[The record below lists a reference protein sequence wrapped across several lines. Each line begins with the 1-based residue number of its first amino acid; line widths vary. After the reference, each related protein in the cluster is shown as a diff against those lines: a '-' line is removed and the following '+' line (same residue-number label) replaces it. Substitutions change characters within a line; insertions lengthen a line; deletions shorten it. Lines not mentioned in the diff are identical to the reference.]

1 MCLTLASGCSGVT
14 LTFWSVWARTL
25 GQSVLEILEEDDFFI
40 SGSLS
45 KGNDVYA
52 RVGFGVHDGNRY
64 TTEKAKRHESL
75 FPICKAVIFE
85 GKC

>member
-1 MCLTLASGCSGVT
+1 M
-14 LTFWSVWARTL
+14 TFWSVWARTL

-64 TTEKAKRHESL
+64 TNEEAERHESS
-75 FPICKAVIFE
+75 FPIGEPVIFE
-85 GKC
+85 GKS